1 MILEGK
7 GSFFILLFIVAFLSL
22 TLAVLAGYVFF
33 VAGTPK
39 NDVKADPKA
48 QAEKVKKVSK
58 EELSSIQLFEGK
70 KYLNLKTQEDEKL
83 AVIQIGITVNY
94 LKGKDEKKSE
104 EKINYYLDELKEA
117 VISYFSNMT
126 IEEAKN
132 QTAAMAKAKDDLYKR
147 FNEIIPPDEKDKDK
161 TPFIQSVVFYDW
173 FTQ

>member
-1 MILEGK
+1 MEGK

-39 NDVKADPKA
+39 NNVEASSKHE
-48 QAEKVKKVSK
+48 AEKKVSK
-58 EELSSIQLFEGK
+58 EELKSLQLFDGK
-70 KYLNLKTQEDEKL
+70 KYLNLKSTDDKKL
-83 AVIQIGITVNY
+83 SVIQIGITVNY

-104 EKINYYLDELKEA
+104 EHLKLYMDELKEA
-117 VISYFSNMT
+117 VIAYFSSMT

-132 QTAAMAKAKDDLYKR
+132 QTEAMAKAKEALLKK
-147 FNEIIPPDEKDKDK
+147 FNEIVPPDEKDKEK
-161 TPFIQSVVFYDW
+161 KPMIESVVFYDW